1 MTPIDIILIIL
12 LVGIAGLVVWQATCL
27 ARLNKPQSPDLSAA
41 AQAGQSMLMLQQQV
55 QALKDQVNNS
65 LKDSFQLINQWNSDL
80 RQVIDQKLHQNIEA
94 IQLSHKTMGERL
106 DHTAQVVGAVQ
117 GQLGELGQASARILE
132 VGKDIAS
139 LQDILR
145 APKLRGGLGEI
156 FLNDLLAQMLPQ
168 ANYQLQYEFSSKQK
182 VDAVIKLGSHLVPV
196 DAKFPLENFRKMLEA
211 PESEKA
217 GCRNDFRTNV
227 KKHIDDIAGKYILPD
242 EGTYDFALMYI
253 PAENVYYEIILRNEG
268 DTREALNEY
277 ALKNRVI
284 PVSPNSFYA
293 YLQAIAYGLR
303 GLRVEGRAR
312 EILDHLLKLRSDF
325 NKFRAEFEAM
335 GGSLTASQKHFSQAE
350 RNLNKVD
357 ARFSALEAPSTDPA
371 LLGVQDK
378 VAVNPK

>member
-1 MTPIDIILIIL
+1 MTPIEIILIIL
-12 LVGIAGLVVWQATCL
+12 LIGIAGLVVWQAT
-27 ARLNKPQSPDLSAA
+27 RLSRLNTEINKPQSPD
-41 AQAGQSMLMLQQQV
+41 QSLLMLQQQV

-65 LKDSFQLINQWNSDL
+65 LKDSFQMINQWNSDL
-80 RQVIDQKLHQNIEA
+80 RQVIDQRLHQNIEA
-94 IQLSHKTMGERL
+94 TQLSHKTMGERL

-168 ANYQLQYEFSSKQK
+168 ANYQLQYEFSSRQR
-182 VDAVIKLGSHLVPV
+182 VDAVIKLGGHLIPV

-217 GCRNDFRTNV
+217 GRRNDFRTNV

-277 ALKNRVI
+277 ALKHRVI

-303 GLRVEGRAR
+303 GLRVEERAR
-312 EILDHLLKLRSDF
+312 DILDHLLKLRSDF

-335 GGSLTASQKHFSQAE
+335 GNSLTASQKHFSQAE

-357 ARFSALEAPSTDPA
+357 ARFTALEATPTEQTLFP
-371 LLGVQDK
+371 
-378 VAVNPK
+378 PKE